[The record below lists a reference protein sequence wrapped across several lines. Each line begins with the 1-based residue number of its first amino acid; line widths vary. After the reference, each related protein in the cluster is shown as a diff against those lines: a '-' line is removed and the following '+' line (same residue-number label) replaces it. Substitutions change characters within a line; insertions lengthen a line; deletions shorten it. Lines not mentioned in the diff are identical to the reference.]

1 MTTEITTIDTEHGDA
16 LVWFDAESD
25 PQAAGWVL
33 RYSNGDQ
40 DNLDEIL
47 NVEPDDRDG
56 DLAVAEAVRFL
67 TRNGIAVR

>member
-1 MTTEITTIDTEHGDA
+1 MTETTTIDTEHGEA
-16 LVWFDAESD
+16 LVWFDSESD

-40 DNLDEIL
+40 VVDEIL
-47 NVEPDDRDG
+47 SEDDANAEDA
-56 DLAVAEAVRFL
+56 AVAEAVRFL